1 MVEAG
6 TVPILA
12 ARGRR
17 GEGTG
22 KKMRDIL
29 IRSIVP
35 LILALITGALILAM
49 LGVDAIAFYSD
60 IFRFGLLDRGWQS
73 SIVRAAPLLLIALG
87 LIVVFRGKLWNLGY
101 DGQFLL
107 AAAFVMGVGPILLVA
122 GVPPLLMAVIMGVF
136 GAAIAAVSTVVPA
149 FLKAQF
155 GTNEIISSLMMSFI
169 LIGVANML
177 VKGPFRD
184 TSIQTPQTLTIPLD
198 GMLPSIPGTRINIG
212 IIAVLVIVV
221 IAHLVLT
228 RTSFGLRLDVY
239 GSSPRAASHVGMS
252 PKGTIY
258 VLFAISGACIGL
270 AAAVDMLGLWG
281 YLRANWNPAY
291 GTAVLPFVFL
301 ARLNVLGSI
310 PLVFFYA
317 VLATG
322 GTLAAQRNAVS
333 VDFLLVIVALILVFM
348 TVIEYF
354 GTRRDLGK
362 SYLPDGA
369 VRMLRSLRAKEAK

>member
-6 TVPILA
+6 TQPILS

-17 GEGTG
+17 GERMG
-22 KKMRDIL
+22 KKTFDTL

-35 LILALITGALILAM
+35 LILALLAGAGILWL

-60 IFRFGLLDRGWQS
+60 IFRFGLLDQGWQA
-73 SIVRAAPLLLIALG
+73 SIVRSAPLLLIALG

-101 DGQFLL
+101 DGQFLI
-107 AAAFVMGVGPILLVA
+107 AAAFIMGIGPMMLGA
-122 GVPPLLMAVIMGVF
+122 GVPPLLMAAIMAAF
-136 GAAIAAVSTVVPA
+136 GAALAAVSTVVPA
-149 FLKAQF
+149 FLRAQF

-184 TSIQTPQTLTIPLD
+184 ASIQTPQTVTIPLD
-198 GMLPSIPGTRINIG
+198 AMLPSIPGSRVNIG
-212 IIAVLVIVV
+212 IIVVLAILVA
-221 IAHLVLT
+221 AHLILT

-239 GSSPRAASHVGMS
+239 GSSPRAASHVGIN
-252 PKGTIY
+252 PKLMIY
-258 VLFAISGACIGL
+258 VLFAVSGALVGL
-270 AAAVDMLGLWG
+270 GAAVDMLGQWG
-281 YLRANWNPAY
+281 YLRANWNPGY
-291 GTAVLPFVFL
+291 GTAILPFVFL

-322 GTLAAQRNAVS
+322 GTLAAQRNEVS

-354 GTRRDLGK
+354 GTRKDLGK

-369 VRMLRSLRAKEAK
+369 LRALRSLRSKEAR